1 MKKHL
6 IASFAVALILVV
18 GTSHALGETFS
29 FNFTGPTD
37 SGSGTLVAN
46 PTGTPGQY
54 VIVGGGGTTDGLA
67 ITNLLAPGTYPS
79 GSPNDNLYLYP
90 SDGVA
95 FLDSVGV
102 SYVLSDGTWVNIWYG
117 SLAGG
122 PLGYHFVKGANQ
134 TVTDLT
140 SASVEP
146 LDFVRESTVAA
157 TPEPSSLML
166 LGSGVLGAAGMI
178 RRRFKV

>member
-6 IASFAVALILVV
+6 IASFAVALILAV
-18 GTSHALGETFS
+18 GSSHALGETFS
-29 FNFTGPTD
+29 FSFTGPTD
-37 SGSGTLVAN
+37 SGSGTLVAD

-54 VIVGGGGTTDGLA
+54 VIVGGSGSTDGLN
-67 ITNLLAPGTYPS
+67 ITQLLAPGTYPA
-79 GSPNDNLYLYP
+79 GSANDNLYLYP

-95 FLDSVGV
+95 FLDASGV

-134 TVTDLT
+134 TVTGLT
-140 SASVEP
+140 TASVTP
-146 LDFVRESTVAA
+146 LDFVPQSTVAA
-157 TPEPSSLML
+157 TP
-166 LGSGVLGAAGMI
+166 
-178 RRRFKV
+178 